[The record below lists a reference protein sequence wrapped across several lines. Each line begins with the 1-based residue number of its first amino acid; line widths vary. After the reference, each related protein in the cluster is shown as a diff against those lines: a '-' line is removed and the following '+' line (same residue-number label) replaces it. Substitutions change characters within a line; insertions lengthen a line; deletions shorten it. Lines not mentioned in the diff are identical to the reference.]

1 MQLYNNIVSKY
12 SEYFFENF
20 KGGRGGGKRKKDNNS
35 EKQRARENITNG
47 IFLAILAFLYYVNT
61 FSKQSSTLSKKSEGL
76 GYAGIGIYLAIA
88 ILAYV
93 LLYIIIS
100 YVYNNLDTST
110 EYPINNK

>member
-20 KGGRGGGKRKKDNNS
+20 KGGRGGGKIKNYKTEKNKAKK
-35 EKQRARENITNG
+35 NITNG
-47 IFLAILAFLYYVNT
+47 IFIAILAFLYYINT
-61 FSKQSSTLSKKSEGL
+61 FSKQSSKLSKKSEDL
-76 GYAGIGIYLAIA
+76 GYMGIGIYLIIA

-110 EYPINNK
+110 EYPVNDK